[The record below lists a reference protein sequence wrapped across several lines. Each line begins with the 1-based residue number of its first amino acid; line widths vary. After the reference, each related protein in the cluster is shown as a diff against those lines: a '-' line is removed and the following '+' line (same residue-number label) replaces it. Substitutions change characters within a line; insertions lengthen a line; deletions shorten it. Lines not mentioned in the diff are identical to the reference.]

1 MLCIYSLVP
10 LRVVIVF
17 ICIFFLMNRS
27 PPRPTHTDTLVP
39 YTTLFRSFRS
49 VSCPQAETMDEFAQ
63 ALLIVHSGKI
73 ESLEYR
79 RRRNRDLGIHCA
91 SPEIRLRSKTN
102 IQEIMA
108 DAKLLGEI
116 AQRSALK
123 IGRAHV

>member
-1 MLCIYSLVP
+1 
-10 LRVVIVF
+10 
-17 ICIFFLMNRS
+17 
-27 PPRPTHTDTLVP
+27 
-39 YTTLFRSFRS
+39 
-49 VSCPQAETMDEFAQ
+49 MDEFAQ

-116 AQRSALK
+116 AQRSALIAFLSK
-123 IGRAHV
+123 AVECKVEHPLFWHGMGCVIRRPPSTPDRKSTRLNSSH